1 MHMADAL
8 VAPAV
13 AGTMYVCSAAAAAY
27 SVKKV
32 KLENDPKK
40 IWESNIFG
48 KSLHEL
54 VNEGLQT
61 KLMKMPEDAQE
72 KLQETLE
79 RIINEGSGGLICI
92 IL

>member
-32 KLENDPKK
+32 RLENDPKK
-40 IWESNIFG
+40 ILKGERY
-48 KSLHEL
+48 
-54 VNEGLQT
+54 VNYKADNHGRY
-61 KLMKMPEDAQE
+61 A
-72 KLQETLE
+72 
-79 RIINEGSGGLICI
+79 RV
-92 IL
+92 